1 MYDTRHKKTPPQL
14 WRRFLFCDYSM
25 VIFLFSGTSSGL
37 LGRFRVRTPS
47 VYEALMAEVS
57 MPETSKLLLKE
68 P

>member
-1 MYDTRHKKTPPQL
+1 M
-14 WRRFLFCDYSM
+14 WRRFLFLDYSM
-25 VIFLFSGTSSGL
+25 AIFLFSGTSSGL